1 MSQSDQDVNASKQHS
16 TLISDQTNNNLL
28 LLERR
33 RQSIDIYFAKR
44 YSFYQKV
51 KLIFFIEGHSYSSFE
66 LLVSQRMNFAIGNT

>member
-16 TLISDQTNNNLL
+16 TFISDQTNNNLL

-33 RQSIDIYFAKR
+33 RQSIDIYSAKR

-51 KLIFFIEGHSYSSFE
+51 KLIFFVKGRSHSIFALFATQQVRFE
-66 LLVSQRMNFAIGNT
+66 IGNT